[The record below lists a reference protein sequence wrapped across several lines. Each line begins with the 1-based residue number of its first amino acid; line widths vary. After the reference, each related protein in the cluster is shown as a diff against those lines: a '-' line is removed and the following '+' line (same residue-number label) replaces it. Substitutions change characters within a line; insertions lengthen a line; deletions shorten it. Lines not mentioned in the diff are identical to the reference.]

1 MANPFRYSIYFRIR
15 HPSMAVTGLA
25 DCLPNAPQWNWQVG
39 EARRTPK
46 GSPLAGVY
54 RDSYCTFDLGGG
66 EDGEVA
72 KHILRALEGLTP
84 KRDFIRNVSTTG
96 GSAAFYVYW
105 YPNGDTGEVFE
116 APLLSALGE
125 SGIALMLNVY
135 DDRETLG
142 RRLSAATVTDLVQ
155 NFAEACRALVP
166 ALDRAEVAWRDK
178 SQYDN
183 WDRIA
188 VPLFETLVLE
198 PCVFAAVGETGL
210 SRLQVAR
217 YGFVDAEPEWNAY
230 IALEGATPKRVV
242 GLSSNVAP
250 FDSVVFSECSTGRVA
265 TLALTDA
272 RFVFVFAALDG
283 TQQRLTIVPFES

>member
-1 MANPFRYSIYFRIR
+1 MAKFGYRVSFRIR
-15 HPSMAVTGLA
+15 HPSIAVTELA
-25 DCLPNAPQWNWQVG
+25 DCLPIAPVWSWQVG
-39 EARRTPK
+39 ETRRTPK

-72 KHILRALEGLTP
+72 EHILRSLEGLTP
-84 KRDFIRNVSTTG
+84 KREFIRDVSTTG
-96 GSAAFYVYW
+96 GSAAFYVFW

-125 SGIALMLNVY
+125 AGIALMLNVY

-142 RRLSAATVTDLVQ
+142 RRLSTATVTDLVQ

-166 ALDRAEVAWRDK
+166 TLDRAEVPRRDE

-183 WDRIA
+183 WDRIGA
-188 VPLFETLVLE
+188 PLFETLVSE
-198 PCVFAAVGETGL
+198 PCAFAAVGESGL

-217 YGFVDAEPEWNAY
+217 YGFADAKPEWNAY
-230 IALEGATPKRVV
+230 IALDDSVPKRVV
-242 GLSSNVAP
+242 GLSSNVEP
-250 FDSVVFSECSTGRVA
+250 FDSVVFSECSTGKMAR
-265 TLALTDA
+265 LALSDA